1 MRRRDFVA
9 GLGGT
14 AVSAAACPPALRAQ
28 QPALPA
34 VGVLYNSAPDASPPT
49 LAAFLKGLGEAGY
62 FDGKNVSVEYRW
74 AEGRYERLPD
84 LAAGFVR
91 RQVAL
96 IATGGIPA
104 TLAAKAATTSIPI
117 VFSIGGDPV
126 ELGLVASLNRPGG
139 NLTGTAQLAV
149 EVTAKRFALL
159 HELVPSAASIAL
171 LANPANRVTE
181 ATIRQAQVAARAL
194 GVSLSVLS
202 AGSESEIEQAFG
214 AAHAQRAG
222 ALVVNGDPFLNSRRD
237 QIVALA
243 ARNALPVIYYD
254 RAFVE
259 AGGLLSYGSNL
270 FDDYRQAGAY
280 AARILKGAKPADLPV
295 VQPTKF
301 EMVLNL
307 KTAKALALDV
317 PTSILLGADE
327 VIE

>member
-1 MRRRDFVA
+1 MRRRAFMA
-9 GLGGT
+9 GLG
-14 AVSAAACPPALRAQ
+14 AAAAAWPHAVRAQ
-28 QPALPA
+28 QPVLP
-34 VGVLYNSAPDASPPT
+34 VIGILYNSSSGASPPT
-49 LAAFLKGLGEAGY
+49 LTAFLKGLGEAGY
-62 FDGKNVSVEYRW
+62 FDGKNVSIEYGW
-74 AEGRYERLPD
+74 AEGRYERLPEQ
-84 LAAGFVR
+84 AAGFVR

-104 TLAAKAATTSIPI
+104 TLAAQAATKSIPI

-149 EVTAKRFALL
+149 EVAAKRFALL

-181 ATIRQAQVAARAL
+181 ATIRQLELAARAL
-194 GVSLSVLS
+194 GVNLSVLS

-214 AAHAQRAG
+214 AAIVQRAG
-222 ALVVNGDPFLNSRRD
+222 ALLVIGDPFLTSRRD

-243 ARNALPVIYYD
+243 ARDALPAIYYD
-254 RAFVE
+254 RPFVE

-270 FDDYRQAGAY
+270 FDEYRQAGVY
-280 AARILKGAKPADLPV
+280 AARILKGANPADLPV